1 MSAFD
6 SLQYAAIPLR
16 QIDIDDISSQSG
28 PYCMSYGYDPTP
40 LLKSMEKVGLLN
52 PPCLVAKS
60 AGGFEVVSGYRRIVA
75 VRSLGWEKIFCRD
88 LTDLKMTTL
97 DLLLLN
103 LYENLP
109 TRSFNEIEKA
119 MVLKRLS
126 LHVSH
131 AGLVRDYMPL
141 LGLSPYE
148 TVLRTYLL
156 LEELEE
162 PVRAGVAKGTISGQ
176 AAKLL
181 LDLEAG
187 SRLAIYECILDLKL
201 NSNYQ
206 KQLIEYLVEI
216 SEIEN
221 TSILE
226 ILSRTP
232 LTKIL
237 KKEPTNSPQKTKSL
251 LGVLRTMR
259 NPRVADAEH
268 RFQQQLSCIH
278 LPPGTRI
285 IHSPFFEDP
294 SFVLEMTFKDGRGLK
309 EKLLRISETDGI
321 ENIQMPWLRQDD
333 K

>member
-6 SLQYAAIPLR
+6 SFLYAAIPPR
-16 QIDIDDISSQSG
+16 KIAIEDISSQGG

-40 LLKSMEKVGLLN
+40 LLESMKKVGLLN
-52 PPCLVAKS
+52 PPLLVAKS
-60 AGGFEVVSGYRRIVA
+60 AGGFDVVSGYRRIRA
-75 VRSLGWEKIFCRD
+75 AFSLGWEKLFCRD
-88 LTDLKMTTL
+88 LTDLKMTNF

-103 LYENLP
+103 LYENLS
-109 TRSFNEIEKA
+109 TRSFNEIENA
-119 MVLKRLS
+119 MVIKRLS
-126 LHVSH
+126 FHVSH
-131 AGLVRDYMPL
+131 EGLIRDYMPL

-187 SRLAIYECILDLKL
+187 SRLAIYECILDLRL
-201 NSNYQ
+201 NANYQ
-206 KQLIEYLVEI
+206 KQLIEYLLEI

-221 TSILE
+221 TSIHG

-232 LTKIL
+232 LTEIL
-237 KKEPTNSPQKTKSL
+237 NKEPTNSPQKAKSL
-251 LGVLRTMR
+251 LGALRIMR

-268 RFQQQLSCIH
+268 RFQQQLSSIR

-285 IHSPFFEDP
+285 IHAPFFEDP
-294 SFVLEMTFKDGRGLK
+294 FFTLEMTFKDGRGLK
-309 EKLLRISETDGI
+309 EKILRISETDGI

>member
-6 SLQYAAIPLR
+6 SLEYAAIPLR
-16 QIDIDDISSQSG
+16 EIDIEDISNQHG

-40 LLKSMEKVGLLN
+40 LLESLKKVGLLN
-52 PPCLVAKS
+52 PPFLVAKS
-60 AGGFEVVSGYRRIVA
+60 AGGFDVVSGYRRILVA
-75 VRSLGWEKIFCRD
+75 RSFGWEKIFCRD
-88 LTDLKMTTL
+88 LTDLKMATL
-97 DLLLLN
+97 DLLLLSV
-103 LYENLP
+103 YENLS

-126 LHVSH
+126 PHVSH
-131 AGLVRDYMPL
+131 ERLVRDYMPL

-162 PVRAGVAKGTISGQ
+162 PVRTSVAKGTISGQ
-176 AAKLL
+176 TAKLL

-187 SRLAIYECILDLKL
+187 SRLAIYECILDLRL
-201 NSNYQ
+201 NANYQ

-221 TSILE
+221 TSIPG
-226 ILSRTP
+226 ILSRPP
-232 LTKIL
+232 LTQML
-237 KKEPTNSPQKTKSL
+237 KQEPTNTPQKTKSL
-251 LGVLRTMR
+251 LGALRIMR
-259 NPRVADAEH
+259 NPRVAAAEH
-268 RFQQQLSCIH
+268 RFQEQLSSIH

-285 IHSPFFEDP
+285 IHSPFFEAP
-294 SFVLEMTFKDGRGLK
+294 SFTLDMTFKNGRDLK
-309 EKLLRISETDGI
+309 EKALRISETDGI
-321 ENIQMPWLRQDD
+321 ENIQMPWLKQDD

>member
-6 SLQYAAIPLR
+6 SLQYATVPLR
-16 QIDIDDISSQSG
+16 QIDIDDISTQPG

-52 PPCLVAKS
+52 PPCLVAKI
-60 AGGFEVVSGYRRIVA
+60 AGGFEVVSGYRRILA
-75 VRSLGWEKIFCRD
+75 ARSLGWEKIFCRD

-103 LYENLP
+103 LYENLS

-131 AGLVRDYMPL
+131 EGLVRDYLPL

-148 TVLRTYLL
+148 TVLRTYLF

-216 SEIEN
+216 SEIKN
-221 TSILE
+221 TSILG
-226 ILSRTP
+226 ILSQTP
-232 LTKIL
+232 LTQIL
-237 KKEPTNSPQKTKSL
+237 KKEPTNSPQKAKSL
-251 LGVLRTMR
+251 LGALRIMR

-268 RFQQQLSCIH
+268 RFQQQLSSIH
-278 LPPGTRI
+278 LPSGTRI

-294 SFVLEMTFKDGRGLK
+294 CCTLEMTFKDGRGLK
-309 EKLLRISETDGI
+309 EKILRISETEGI

>member
-6 SLQYAAIPLR
+6 SLQYAAVPLR
-16 QIDIDDISSQSG
+16 QIDVADISNQRG

-52 PPCLVAKS
+52 PPCLVAKN
-60 AGGFEVVSGYRRIVA
+60 AGGFEVVIGYRRILA
-75 VRSLGWEKIFCRD
+75 ARSLGWEKIFCRD
-88 LTDLKMTTL
+88 VTDLKMTTL

-103 LYENLP
+103 LYENLS

-131 AGLVRDYMPL
+131 EGLVQDYLPF

-162 PVRAGVAKGTISGQ
+162 PVKAGVAKGTISGQ
-176 AAKLL
+176 AARLL
-181 LDLEAG
+181 LDLEAS
-187 SRLAIYECILDLKL
+187 SRLAIYECIINLRL

-221 TSILE
+221 TSILG

-232 LTKIL
+232 LTEIL
-237 KKEPTNSPQKTKSL
+237 RKEPTNSPQKAKSL
-251 LGVLRTMR
+251 LGALRIMR

-268 RFQQQLSCIH
+268 GFQQQLSSIR

-294 SFVLEMTFKDGRGLK
+294 SFTLEMTFKDGRGLK
-309 EKLLRISETDGI
+309 EKVLRIAETDGI
-321 ENIQMPWLRQDD
+321 ENIQMPWLRQND

>member
-1 MSAFD
+1 
-6 SLQYAAIPLR
+6 
-16 QIDIDDISSQSG
+16 
-28 PYCMSYGYDPTP
+28 MSYGYDPTP
-40 LLKSMEKVGLLN
+40 LLKSVEKVGLLN
-52 PPCLVAKS
+52 PPFLVAKS
-60 AGGFEVVSGYRRIVA
+60 AGGFDVVSGYRRILA
-75 VRSLGWEKIFCRD
+75 ARSLGWEKIFCRD

-103 LYENLP
+103 LYENLS

-131 AGLVRDYMPL
+131 EGLIRDYMPL

-187 SRLAIYECILDLKL
+187 SRLAIYECILDLRL
-201 NSNYQ
+201 NANYQ

-221 TSILE
+221 TSIHG

-232 LTKIL
+232 LTQIL
-237 KKEPTNSPQKTKSL
+237 KKEPTNSPQKAKSL
-251 LGVLRTMR
+251 LGALRIMR

-268 RFQQQLSCIH
+268 RFQQQLSSIR

-294 SFVLEMTFKDGRGLK
+294 FFHSR
-309 EKLLRISETDGI
+309 
-321 ENIQMPWLRQDD
+321 DD
-333 K
+333 L